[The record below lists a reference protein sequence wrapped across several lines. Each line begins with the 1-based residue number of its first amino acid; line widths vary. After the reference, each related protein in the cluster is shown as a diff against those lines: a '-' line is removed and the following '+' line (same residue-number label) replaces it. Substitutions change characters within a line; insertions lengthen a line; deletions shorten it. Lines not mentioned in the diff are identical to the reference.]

1 MGLFLIRRVT
11 GLFPFGSHMDRM
23 LTKRIMSGEFTKN
36 GSLNHL
42 SRDCQDLI
50 SHLLEVDPMKRY
62 SAEEALKHPW
72 FASGNQSATSF
83 IPTDLERTDSRLD
96 RVTSC
101 RRSG

>member
-42 SRDCQDLI
+42 SRSG
-50 SHLLEVDPMKRY
+50 SH
-62 SAEEALKHPW
+62 EAI
-72 FASGNQSATSF
+72 FGGRGIEAS
-83 IPTDLERTDSRLD
+83 L
-96 RVTSC
+96 VC
-101 RRSG
+101 KW